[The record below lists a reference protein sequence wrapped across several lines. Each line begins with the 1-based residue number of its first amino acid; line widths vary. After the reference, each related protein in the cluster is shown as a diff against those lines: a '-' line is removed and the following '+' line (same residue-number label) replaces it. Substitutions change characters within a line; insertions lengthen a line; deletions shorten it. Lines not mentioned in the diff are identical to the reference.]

1 MNELTSIPARANA
14 VVDYWFG
21 DLGDASR
28 LDPASEPFKTRYARW
43 YGKDPSIDAEI
54 RRLFEVDLESVT
66 RGPAW
71 MQTVEA
77 WSAAP
82 DGLLALTI
90 LLDQL
95 PRNMY
100 RGTARMYEHDVLALL
115 VASRALEQASQRDAT
130 LVRRMFL
137 VVPFMHA
144 ENLPLQRFTV
154 DAFRSLATESETRSP
169 ANVDFFRM
177 ALRYAER
184 HLEVVEAYGRFPHR
198 NAILGRTSTSAEETY
213 LSGDDPGF

>member
-1 MNELTSIPARANA
+1 MNELTSIPARAKA
-14 VVDYWFG
+14 IVDYWFG
-21 DLGDASR
+21 DLDDDSQ
-28 LDPASEPFKTRYARW
+28 LDPALEPFKTRYARW

-54 RRLFEVDLESVT
+54 RRLFEADLEAAT
-66 RGPAW
+66 RGAAW
-71 MQTVEA
+71 MQTMEA
-77 WSAAP
+77 WSAVP

-115 VASRALEQASQRDAT
+115 VASRALEQASQRDMS

-154 DAFRSLATESETRSP
+154 DEFRSLATEAETRSP
-169 ANVDFFRM
+169 ANTTFFGM

-184 HLEVVEAYGRFPHR
+184 HLEVVEAHGRFPHR
-198 NAILGRTSTSAEETY
+198 NGILGRTSTSAEETY
-213 LSGDDPGF
+213 LAGDNPGF